1 MIFYMV
7 YDILDPYLAQPISKM
22 AEAKSYM
29 TLVIRYTYDIYMSLG
44 HLDEFMSPQNLAFI
58 HVCSD

>member
-1 MIFYMV
+1 MV

-29 TLVIRYTYDIYMSLG
+29 TLVIRYTYDIY
-44 HLDEFMSPQNLAFI
+44 I
-58 HVCSD
+58 WV